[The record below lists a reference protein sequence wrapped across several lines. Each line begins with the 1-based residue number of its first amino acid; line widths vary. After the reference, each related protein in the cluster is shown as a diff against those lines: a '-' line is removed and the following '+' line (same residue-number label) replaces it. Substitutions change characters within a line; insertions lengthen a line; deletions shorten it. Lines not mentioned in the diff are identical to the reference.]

1 MATCNGERFISQQI
15 DSILQQKHVEV
26 TLIISDDRSSD
37 RTPEILNQYSKQY
50 SKVIVTTNQNTRSSA
65 KNFYSLITHI
75 NANDYDYVA
84 LSDQDDVWA
93 EHRIS
98 RAIDQLNNHHADGYS
113 SDVISVDEQLKVKK
127 LIKKSYA
134 QKKYDFMFE
143 SPGPGCSFVL
153 TKKLFQFIQTKID
166 HKTINFPFHD
176 WLIYAL
182 ARSHGYRWR
191 IDDAPNLF
199 YRQHAN
205 NQLGA
210 NDGWLAF
217 IKRVQKV
224 LSGQYRRNL
233 TDLHSIIYPGQQPL
247 SLARIGFYLLNIL
260 YTRRKFI
267 HCLQNFVL
275 LIIISFQKN
284 KTKSF

>member
-1 MATCNGERFISQQI
+1 MIA
-15 DSILQQKHVEV
+15 
-26 TLIISDDRSSD
+26 
-37 RTPEILNQYSKQY
+37 
-50 SKVIVTTNQNTRSSA
+50 
-65 KNFYSLITHI
+65 
-75 NANDYDYVA
+75 
-84 LSDQDDVWA
+84 
-93 EHRIS
+93 
-98 RAIDQLNNHHADGYS
+98 
-113 SDVISVDEQLKVKK
+113 VDEQLKVKK

-134 QKKYDFMFE
+134 QKKYDFKFE

-153 TKKLFQFIQTKID
+153 TKKLFKFIQTKID
-166 HKTINFPFHD
+166 HKTINFSFHD

-182 ARSHGYRWR
+182 ARSHGYRWH

-247 SLARIGFYLLNIL
+247 SLARIGFYLLNIY

-267 HCLQNFVL
+267 HCLQNFLL
-275 LIIISFQKN
+275 LIFISFQKK

>member
-1 MATCNGERFISQQI
+1 
-15 DSILQQKHVEV
+15 
-26 TLIISDDRSSD
+26 
-37 RTPEILNQYSKQY
+37 
-50 SKVIVTTNQNTRSSA
+50 
-65 KNFYSLITHI
+65 
-75 NANDYDYVA
+75 VA
-84 LSDQDDVWA
+84 LSDHDDVWP

-134 QKKYDFMFE
+134 QKKYDFIFE

-166 HKTINFPFHD
+166 HKTINFSFHD

-182 ARSHGYRWR
+182 ARSHGYLWH
-191 IDDAPNLF
+191 IDDAPSLF

-247 SLARIGFYLLNIL
+247 SLSQIGFYLLNIY

-267 HCLQNFVL
+267 HCLQNFLL